1 MNVKLNV
8 MIADEGGP
16 LHAFT
21 RTVVNYVGPFITAQ
35 GRGRKRMSRAVYLDM
50 ANGLETD

>member
-1 MNVKLNV
+1 